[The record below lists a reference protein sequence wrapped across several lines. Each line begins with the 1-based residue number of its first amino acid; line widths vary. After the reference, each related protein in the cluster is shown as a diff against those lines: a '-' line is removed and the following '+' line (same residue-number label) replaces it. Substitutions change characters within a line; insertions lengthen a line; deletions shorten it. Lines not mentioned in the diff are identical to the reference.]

1 MKNDNVTTVFNL
13 MLAVLAILGVVFA
26 LQTIFRTRTLRTLQ
40 IQATQANAY
49 RMAVESLAQDA
60 YAYSQKNPNAGDP
73 SHSAAHPDQTC
84 HPLTDFTTM
93 NESELNTPSPA
104 AQNDLMDQVVALR
117 QQVFTLLLALVVV
130 SGTLTV
136 FLYRQANLAGKDLAA
151 IKPQATA
158 MIDAFKQKQPS
169 HGKLCKTTHRLRR
182 HAPGLPAHPQKIRHR
197 ATGATGA
204 HPRRAGHLRSA

>member
-1 MKNDNVTTVFNL
+1 
-13 MLAVLAILGVVFA
+13 
-26 LQTIFRTRTLRTLQ
+26 
-40 IQATQANAY
+40 
-49 RMAVESLAQDA
+49 
-60 YAYSQKNPNAGDP
+60 
-73 SHSAAHPDQTC
+73 
-84 HPLTDFTTM
+84 M
-93 NESELNTPSPA
+93 NESEMNTPSST

-169 HGKLCKTTHRLRR
+169 MEAFVKQLTAYGVTHPDFQPVLKKYGIVPSAQPAPTPV
-182 HAPGLPAHPQKIRHR
+182 APGTPAPPKK
-197 ATGATGA
+197 
-204 HPRRAGHLRSA
+204 